1 MIYLKLKEV
10 NHVKKKKLFFNCN
23 GNDYF
28 RLFYNKGG
36 LFRKYQ

>member
-10 NHVKKKKLFFNCN
+10 NHVKKNKLFCN
-23 GNDYF
+23 DNDYF